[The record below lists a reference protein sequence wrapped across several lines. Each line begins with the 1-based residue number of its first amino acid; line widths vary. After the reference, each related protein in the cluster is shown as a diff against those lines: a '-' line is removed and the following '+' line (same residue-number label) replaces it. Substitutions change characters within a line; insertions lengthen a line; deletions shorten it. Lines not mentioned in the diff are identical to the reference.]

1 MVVNNEVMNHPSD
14 GSVRAVGNG
23 CLLVSLAP
31 EDDAIGII
39 CYEPRCYNLSIS
51 ATTRFDIW
59 GYNQYGVL
67 KSRDLQGCTFSCDP
81 QVGTFDEQGYFH
93 AASTPAAGNL

>member
-1 MVVNNEVMNHPSD
+1 MNHPSD

-67 KSRDLQGCTFSCDP
+67 KSRDLQG
-81 QVGTFDEQGYFH
+81 
-93 AASTPAAGNL
+93 